1 MARRSSFLLALA
13 LACTIPT
20 VAPLPTR
27 AAQDAVKDYPVLSY
41 SAANVKAFADR
52 VAGEQADVMK
62 ALRAK
67 YPDKPEKHHL
77 RKEQVEDGER
87 QDGAA
92 LPPKTVIFKLGL
104 SAR

>member
-1 MARRSSFLLALA
+1 MIL
-13 LACTIPT
+13 
-20 VAPLPTR
+20 
-27 AAQDAVKDYPVLSY
+27 YPVVCIAQQSLRFIMILRQS
-41 SAANVKAFADR
+41 VKI
-52 VAGEQADVMK
+52 E
-62 ALRAK
+62 LILI